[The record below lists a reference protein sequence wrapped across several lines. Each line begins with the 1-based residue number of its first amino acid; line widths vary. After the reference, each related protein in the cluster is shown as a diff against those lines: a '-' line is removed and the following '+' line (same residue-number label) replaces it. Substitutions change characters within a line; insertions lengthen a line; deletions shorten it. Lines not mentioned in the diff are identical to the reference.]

1 MHNGFIGKWNR
12 VRRHVEALIPDEMY
26 PSRVGTT
33 DSEAVFLAIMGNGID
48 RDPIGATADVLAKLT
63 SLVSD
68 DEVRDPL
75 RFTAALSNGRDLYAF
90 RYAVNDRANTL
101 YYQMAQTGVVIVSEP
116 LDREHANWIPVPES
130 SVIVVRAGKPPEVL
144 ATHIYISITR

>member
-1 MHNGFIGKWNR
+1 
-12 VRRHVEALIPDEMY
+12 
-26 PSRVGTT
+26 
-33 DSEAVFLAIMGNGID
+33 MGNGID
-48 RDPIGATADVLAKLT
+48 RDPIGATAGVLAKLA

-101 YYQMAQTGVVIVSEP
+101 YYQMAQTGIVIVSEP
-116 LDREHANWIPVPES
+116 LDQERANWIPVPES

-144 ATHIYISITR
+144 PFLETRQDAAE